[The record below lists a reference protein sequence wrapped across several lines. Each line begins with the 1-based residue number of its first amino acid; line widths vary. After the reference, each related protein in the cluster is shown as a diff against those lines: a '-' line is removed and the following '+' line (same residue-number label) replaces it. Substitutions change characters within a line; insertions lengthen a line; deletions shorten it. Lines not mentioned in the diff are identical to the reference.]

1 MFAFLNKG
9 GAAVAALPT
18 PRGATPLFFDA
29 SGSSLTAIRQS
40 RRPTAGISASEKDR
54 PAVPLPLTVFRRIQ
68 DFHPFETEHGLFTL
82 RVMIPLFQHGTNG
95 IDEKPDRKV

>member
-18 PRGATPLFFDA
+18 PR
-29 SGSSLTAIRQS
+29 
-40 RRPTAGISASEKDR
+40 
-54 PAVPLPLTVFRRIQ
+54 
-68 DFHPFETEHGLFTL
+68 
-82 RVMIPLFQHGTNG
+82 VMIPLFHHRTNG